1 MAIKIVSTVVFL
13 AFCLMAGNA
22 TYELGFGLYG
32 IPLTLL
38 TLAAMMWEVWVQP
51 VRDEAMYQKMIAGL
65 DDWDF
70 KPGKVGN
77 VSDAKETIDIL
88 TDRVAYVTD
97 AYAALKAERS
107 DALDKLAELDADLI
121 GNE

>member
-65 DDWDF
+65 DDWDY
-70 KPGKVGN
+70 KPKKVGN
-77 VSDAKETIDIL
+77 ITTAQETIGVL
-88 TDRVAYVTD
+88 QARVDYVTD
-97 AYAALKAERS
+97 AYATLKAEQEE
-107 DALDKLAELDADLI
+107 KE
-121 GNE
+121 